1 MDSTLTVFTAVKN
14 GFNPNFILQI
24 RMDSTLTVFTAVKN
38 GFNPNCIYYSKEWIL
53 P

>member
-14 GFNPNFILQI
+14 GFY
-24 RMDSTLTVFTAVKN
+24 
-38 GFNPNCIYYSKEWIL
+38 PNCMYYSKEWIQ